1 MEEVCCMTYISKYTS
16 EAKVEQE
23 VQFEISAETSP
34 SSDEVLA
41 MIERVEKEIDARKL
55 GWKDGG
61 SYGDGYDATLY
72 IDVPENAED
81 ECGFMRVYLNDYPIL
96 SVSSLQRRISD
107 ELTDTPVWEELKQGY
122 YENWEEESDT
132 DYMLITTT
140 GKCGQRYGIGFL
152 FYSSKKPKAGVA
164 RLKATFTYSYNIP
177 PSILEE
183 YATLKVAIQV
193 LKAAVAAGEPTR
205 LSAYTGGDF
214 QSYVPSQ
221 MEEQIREWERRI
233 AEIEHNYF
241 PEVPC
246 GPLSF

>member
-1 MEEVCCMTYISKYTS
+1 
-16 EAKVEQE
+16 
-23 VQFEISAETSP
+23 
-34 SSDEVLA
+34 

-61 SYGDGYDATLY
+61 SYGDGYDAILY

-81 ECGFMRVYLNDYPIL
+81 ESGLMRIYLYDYPIL
-96 SVSSLQRRISD
+96 SVSSLQRRTSD

-122 YENWEEESDT
+122 YEGWEEESDT

-152 FYSSKKPKAGVA
+152 FYSSKKPKVGIA
-164 RLKATFTYSYNIP
+164 RLKAVFTYSYNIP

-193 LKAAVAAGEPTR
+193 LKAAAAAGEPTR
-205 LSAYTGGDF
+205 LSTYTGGDF
-214 QSYVPSQ
+214 QTFVNKEIQ
-221 MEEQIREWERRI
+221 EQIDEWEKRI
-233 AEIEHNYF
+233 KEIEERYF
-241 PEVPC
+241 PDIPS
-246 GPLSF
+246 GPVSF

>member
-1 MEEVCCMTYISKYTS
+1 
-16 EAKVEQE
+16 

-81 ECGFMRVYLNDYPIL
+81 ESGFMRVYLNDYPIL

-122 YENWEEESDT
+122 YEGWEEGSDT

-152 FYSSKKPKAGVA
+152 FYSSKKPEAGIA
-164 RLKATFTYSYNIP
+164 RLKVTFTYSYNIP

-193 LKAAVAAGEPTR
+193 LKAAAAAGEPTR
-205 LSAYTGGDF
+205 LSTYTGGDF
-214 QSYVPSQ
+214 QTFVNKEIQ
-221 MEEQIREWERRI
+221 EQISEWEKRI
-233 AEIEHNYF
+233 REIEERFF
-241 PEVPC
+241 PDIPS
-246 GPLSF
+246 GPVSF